1 MSLTLLRVWPDGDNK
16 NRFGVSRARGI
27 LPRKKGESMALT
39 DLTKSLNDTI
49 STYNDPLTEA
59 VKSPGFS
66 IAMGGKVRTQLDER
80 IMSLSLTDNRG
91 FDADQLS
98 ISVDDSDGM
107 VALPPRGAELAV
119 SIGWLGEPL
128 IYKGLYTVDEV
139 SHEGPGDIIGIT
151 ARSADFREEFNV
163 KREVSWHDVT
173 VERVVSAIAHRY
185 GLKAQIS
192 EMLMDIEIDHADQ
205 TQESDMSFLTR
216 MADMLGAIAT
226 VKNGSLLFILPGG
239 GVTADGKAI
248 PSASIDRTSG
258 DRHRFRIADRDAYT
272 GVRAYWLDLNFGKKK
287 KVSVKRRKPAK
298 PKKEKSSSREGDYME
313 GADGNVYVLRKTY
326 QNEEAAKRAA
336 AAKWQQLQRGAA
348 EFSITLAR
356 GRAELYPEMHVTVSG
371 FKDEIDNQDWIIA
384 RAEHVIDDSG
394 FTTRL
399 ELEAKIP
406 DWIAETE

>member
-1 MSLTLLRVWPDGDNK
+1 
-16 NRFGVSRARGI
+16 
-27 LPRKKGESMALT
+27 MALT
-39 DLTKSLNDTI
+39 DLSGKITGAIDGYNASLTD
-49 STYNDPLTEA
+49 A
-59 VKSPGFS
+59 VKSPAFS
-66 IAMGGKVRTQLDER
+66 ITLGGKVLTQLDER

-98 ISVDDSDGM
+98 ISVDDTDGA
-107 VALPPRGAELAV
+107 VALPPRGAEIAV
-119 SIGWLGEPL
+119 SFGWMGEPL
-128 IYKGLYTVDEV
+128 TYKGLYTVDEI
-139 SHEGPGDIIGIT
+139 SHEGPPDAIGIS
-151 ARSADFREEFNV
+151 ARSADFREGLNV

-192 EMLMDIEIDHADQ
+192 EMLMNIEIDHADQ

-216 MADMLGAIAT
+216 MAEMLGAIAT
-226 VKNGSLLFILPGG
+226 VKNGYLLFIMPGG
-239 GVTADGKAI
+239 GVSADGKAL
-248 PSASIDRTSG
+248 PSATVNRMSG
-258 DRHRFRIADRDAYT
+258 DRHSFRIADRDAYT

-287 KVSVKRRKPAK
+287 KVSVRRRKPAK
-298 PKKEKSSSREGDYME
+298 PVKEKSSSREGDYME

-326 QNEEAAKRAA
+326 QNETAARRAA

-371 FKDEIDNQDWIIA
+371 FKDKIDVQDWIIS
-384 RAEHVIDDSG
+384 RVEHVIDSNG
-394 FTTRL
+394 YTTRI

-406 DWIAETE
+406 DWIAESE

>member
-1 MSLTLLRVWPDGDNK
+1 
-16 NRFGVSRARGI
+16 
-27 LPRKKGESMALT
+27 MALT
-39 DLTKSLNDTI
+39 DLTGTLNDAV
-49 STYNDPLTEA
+49 SRYNDSLTDA

-66 IAMGGKVRTQLDER
+66 ITMGGRVLTQLDDR

-98 ISVDDSDGM
+98 ISIDDSDGT
-107 VALPPRGAELAV
+107 VALPSRGAELAV
-119 SIGWLGEPL
+119 SLGWQGEPL

-139 SHEGPGDIIGIT
+139 SHEGPPDRIDIT

-163 KREVSWHDVT
+163 RREVSWHDVT
-173 VERVVSAIAHRY
+173 VERVVSAIARRY

-192 EMLMDIEIDHADQ
+192 EMLMDTEIDHADQ

-239 GVTADGKAI
+239 GVAADGRAL
-248 PSASIDRTSG
+248 PSANITRTGG

-272 GVRAYWLDLNFGKKK
+272 GVRAYWLDLSSGKKK
-287 KVSVKRRKPAK
+287 KVSVRQRHSAK
-298 PKKEKSSSREGDYME
+298 PGKEKSSSREGGYMKGTE
-313 GADGNVYVLRKTY
+313 GNVYVLRKTY
-326 QNEEAAKRAA
+326 PNEEAAKRAA

-356 GRAELYPEMHVTVSG
+356 GRAELYPEM
-371 FKDEIDNQDWIIA
+371 
-384 RAEHVIDDSG
+384 
-394 FTTRL
+394 
-399 ELEAKIP
+399 
-406 DWIAETE
+406 

>member
-1 MSLTLLRVWPDGDNK
+1 
-16 NRFGVSRARGI
+16 
-27 LPRKKGESMALT
+27 MALT
-39 DLTKSLNDTI
+39 DLTKSLNDAV
-49 STYNDPLTEA
+49 SSYNDSLTEA

-66 IAMGGKVRTQLDER
+66 ITMGGKVLTQLDDR

-98 ISVDDSDGM
+98 ISIDDSDGM

-119 SIGWLGEPL
+119 SFGWLGEPL

-139 SHEGPGDIIGIT
+139 SHEGPADTIGVT

-239 GVTADGKAI
+239 GVTADGKAL

-298 PKKEKSSSREGDYME
+298 PKKR
-313 GADGNVYVLRKTY
+313 
-326 QNEEAAKRAA
+326 RAA
-336 AAKWQQLQRGAA
+336 AVRAITWRAQTVTFMCCAKPTRMKRLRNVRQRLSGNSFSVARQSFRSPWRVAA
-348 EFSITLAR
+348 QSFTQKCTLLLAVLR
-356 GRAELYPEMHVTVSG
+356 M
-371 FKDEIDNQDWIIA
+371 K
-384 RAEHVIDDSG
+384 
-394 FTTRL
+394 
-399 ELEAKIP
+399 
-406 DWIAETE
+406 

>member
-1 MSLTLLRVWPDGDNK
+1 LRVWPDGDNK
-16 NRFGVSRARGI
+16 NRFGLSRARGI
-27 LPRKKGESMALT
+27 LRRKKGESMALT
-39 DLTKSLNDTI
+39 DLTKSLNDAG
-49 STYNDPLTEA
+49 SSYNDSLTEA

-66 IAMGGKVRTQLDER
+66 ITMGGKVLTQLDDR

-98 ISVDDSDGM
+98 ISIDDSDGM

-119 SIGWLGEPL
+119 SFGWLGEPL

-139 SHEGPGDIIGIT
+139 SHEGPADTIGVT

-216 MADMLGAIAT
+216 MAEMLGAIAT

-239 GVTADGKAI
+239 GLTADGKAL

-287 KVSVKRRKPAK
+287 KGSVKRRKSVK